1 MHPDNPKS
9 QAVATSTSSS
19 SSLVI
24 FPNRK
29 LKLSS
34 QAKRPSCFL
43 LFFFNKLQS
52 PSPHETTMWHLM
64 PRFLLSPLCPDTTG
78 QELLLHNESFSSLPW
93 QALLMKTSS
102 LPCSCASLLCC
113 GKHIPSESNHP
124 REPLAL
130 GIKQ

>member
-34 QAKRPSCFL
+34 QAKRPICF

>member
-34 QAKRPSCFL
+34 QAKRPSCF

-78 QELLLHNESFSSLPW
+78 QELLLHNEGFSSLPW
-93 QALLMKTSS
+93 QALLMRTSS